1 MKGIHKLYGME
12 LKQVNAF
19 GAERQKE
26 ATFRGQGTGDRGQ
39 GSGVRGQGIEDRG
52 QGTGVRRGESEKW
65 RVGQKNCLFPFTGT
79 IILCYIMGRWKTGGM
94 AMARTERKDT
104 GALLN
109 KAGVSYGDMI
119 RQCRKERGMS
129 QEKLG
134 SLVSV
139 GKNAVGAWE
148 AGRSRPDLS
157 SVPVICEALGI
168 TVPEFFGIGE
178 NETGSGTPLP
188 GNEHSGKA
196 VRDFSERFTRLN
208 SYHRQVILREMD
220 VLIEMQE
227 KSRPVRKLVRIYR
240 NDLAACAGLSF
251 GIGDDAGEP
260 VWLYADSVTEQ
271 ADEIISVSG
280 SSMEPA
286 FHDGDQVLVRHM
298 SSIRPG
304 EIGIFTN
311 GDAGYLKE
319 YQIEGLKSLNPA
331 YPMMRFSDGDE
342 VRCVGKV
349 IGKVKRDML
358 ASAAD
363 VERYTAE
370 HERG

>member
-1 MKGIHKLYGME
+1 
-12 LKQVNAF
+12 
-19 GAERQKE
+19 
-26 ATFRGQGTGDRGQ
+26 
-39 GSGVRGQGIEDRG
+39 
-52 QGTGVRRGESEKW
+52 
-65 RVGQKNCLFPFTGT
+65 
-79 IILCYIMGRWKTGGM
+79 M
-94 AMARTERKDT
+94 AMARTERKDA

-119 RQCRKERGMS
+119 RQCRKERGLS
-129 QEKLG
+129 QEELG

-168 TVPEFFGIGE
+168 SVPAFFGIGE
-178 NETGSGTPLP
+178 DGTGPAASVAESGP
-188 GNEHSGKA
+188 SGEA
-196 VRDFSERFTRLN
+196 ARAFTDRFDRLDD
-208 SYHRQVILREMD
+208 YHRQVILREMD
-220 VLIEMQE
+220 VLIDMQE
-227 KSRPVRKLVRIYR
+227 KARPVRKLVRIYR
-240 NDLAACAGLSF
+240 NELAACAGPSF

-260 VWLYADSVTEQ
+260 VWLYADSITEQ

-280 SSMEPA
+280 NSMEPA

-319 YQIEGLKSLNPA
+319 YREDGLRSLNPA
-331 YPMMRFSDGDE
+331 YPMMWFSDGDE

-349 IGKVKRDML
+349 IGKVQKNML
-358 ASAAD
+358 ASMAD

-370 HERG
+370 YERG

>member
-1 MKGIHKLYGME
+1 
-12 LKQVNAF
+12 
-19 GAERQKE
+19 
-26 ATFRGQGTGDRGQ
+26 
-39 GSGVRGQGIEDRG
+39 
-52 QGTGVRRGESEKW
+52 
-65 RVGQKNCLFPFTGT
+65 
-79 IILCYIMGRWKTGGM
+79 
-94 AMARTERKDT
+94 MARTERKDA

-119 RQCRKERGMS
+119 RQCRKEKGLS
-129 QEKLG
+129 QEELG

-168 TVPEFFGIGE
+168 SVPAFFGIGE
-178 NETGSGTPLP
+178 EEPAGRSRAFT
-188 GNEHSGKA
+188 
-196 VRDFSERFTRLN
+196 ERFEQLN
-208 SYHRQVILREMD
+208 DYHRQVILREMD
-220 VLIEMQE
+220 VLIDMQE
-227 KSRPVRKLVRIYR
+227 KSRPVRKLIRIYR
-240 NDLAACAGLSF
+240 NELAACAGPSF

-280 SSMEPA
+280 DSMEPA

-298 SSIRPG
+298 TAIRPG

-311 GDAGYLKE
+311 GDAGYIKE
-319 YQIEGLKSLNPA
+319 YQRDGLKSLNPA

-342 VRCVGKV
+342 VRCIGKVVGKV
-349 IGKVKRDML
+349 KKNML
-358 ASAAD
+358 ASMAD

-370 HERG
+370 YERG

>member
-1 MKGIHKLYGME
+1 
-12 LKQVNAF
+12 
-19 GAERQKE
+19 
-26 ATFRGQGTGDRGQ
+26 
-39 GSGVRGQGIEDRG
+39 
-52 QGTGVRRGESEKW
+52 
-65 RVGQKNCLFPFTGT
+65 
-79 IILCYIMGRWKTGGM
+79 
-94 AMARTERKDT
+94 MARTERKEA

-109 KAGVSYGDMI
+109 QAGISYGDMI
-119 RQCRKERGMS
+119 RQCRKERGLS
-129 QEKLG
+129 QEELG

-168 TVPEFFGIGE
+168 SVPAFFGLREADSASAPDQDSGE
-178 NETGSGTPLP
+178 A
-188 GNEHSGKA
+188 GKA
-196 VRDFSERFTRLN
+196 FTERFERLN
-208 SYHRQVILREMD
+208 DYHRQVILREMD
-220 VLIEMQE
+220 VLIDMQE
-227 KSRPVRKLVRIYR
+227 KERPVRKLVRIYR
-240 NDLAACAGLSF
+240 NDLAACAGPSF
-251 GIGDDAGEP
+251 GIGDDSGEP

-280 SSMEPA
+280 NSMEPE

-319 YQIEGLKSLNPA
+319 YRKDGLHSLNPA
-331 YPMMRFSDGDE
+331 YPTMRFSDGDE
-342 VRCVGKV
+342 VRCLGKV
-349 IGKVKRDML
+349 IGKVRKGMI
-358 ASAAD
+358 ASMAD

-370 HERG
+370 YKRG

>member
-1 MKGIHKLYGME
+1 
-12 LKQVNAF
+12 
-19 GAERQKE
+19 
-26 ATFRGQGTGDRGQ
+26 
-39 GSGVRGQGIEDRG
+39 
-52 QGTGVRRGESEKW
+52 
-65 RVGQKNCLFPFTGT
+65 
-79 IILCYIMGRWKTGGM
+79 
-94 AMARTERKDT
+94 MARTERKDA

-119 RQCRKERGMS
+119 RQCRKERGLS
-129 QEKLG
+129 QEELG

-168 TVPEFFGIGE
+168 PVPAFFGIGE
-178 NETGSGTPLP
+178 AGGADERGSAGVPR
-188 GNEHSGKA
+188 EFA
-196 VRDFSERFTRLN
+196 DRFNQLN
-208 SYHRQVILREMD
+208 DYHRQVILREMD
-220 VLIEMQE
+220 VLIDMQE
-227 KSRPVRKLVRIYR
+227 KARPVRKLVRVYR
-240 NDLAACAGLSF
+240 NELAACAGPSF

-280 SSMEPA
+280 DSMEPA

-298 SSIRPG
+298 KSIRPG

-319 YQIEGLKSLNPA
+319 YRKEGLKSLNPA
-331 YPMMRFSDGDE
+331 YPMMRFSEGDE

-349 IGKVKRDML
+349 IGKVRKSMM
-358 ASAAD
+358 ASMKD
-363 VERYTAE
+363 VERYTAAF
-370 HERG
+370 ERG

>member
-1 MKGIHKLYGME
+1 
-12 LKQVNAF
+12 
-19 GAERQKE
+19 
-26 ATFRGQGTGDRGQ
+26 
-39 GSGVRGQGIEDRG
+39 
-52 QGTGVRRGESEKW
+52 
-65 RVGQKNCLFPFTGT
+65 
-79 IILCYIMGRWKTGGM
+79 
-94 AMARTERKDT
+94 MARTERKDT

-109 KAGVSYGDMI
+109 RAGVSYGDMI
-119 RQCRKERGMS
+119 RQCRREKGLS
-129 QEKLG
+129 QEELG

-168 TVPEFFGIGE
+168 TVPAFFGIE
-178 NETGSGTPLP
+178 EDETEAQVSVP
-188 GNEHSGKA
+188 GKKASGKA
-196 VRDFSERFTRLN
+196 VSAFADRFDRLN
-208 SYHRQVILREMD
+208 DYHQQVILREMD
-220 VLIEMQE
+220 MLIDMQE
-227 KSRPVRKLVRIYR
+227 ETRPVRKLVRIYR
-240 NDLAACAGLSF
+240 NELSACAGPSF

-271 ADEIISVSG
+271 ADEIIAVSG
-280 SSMEPA
+280 NSMEPA

-319 YQIEGLKSLNPA
+319 YRKEGLKSLNPA
-331 YPMMRFSDGDE
+331 YPMMQFSDGDE

-349 IGKVKRDML
+349 IGKVKRNML

-370 HERG
+370 YERG